1 MARSMQEQTLTT
13 DQIRE
18 FVIAGHG
25 NLNKVKQMLTEN
37 PELLNLS
44 YQWNENDRETA
55 IQAAAQVG
63 NSAIA
68 QYLLEKGA
76 PLAICTIAML
86 GREADL
92 KKLLDEKSDKIR
104 DVGAHSIPLLPH
116 SVWSANLELVKM
128 VYNRGAT
135 SGADLAFH
143 NALSRGSYEIVKWLL
158 ENAGSN
164 ASSKNYQGKTAL
176 AIAKETNDARMVLLL
191 KDHGAKE

>member
-1 MARSMQEQTLTT
+1 MQKQAPTT

-25 NLNKVKQMLTEN
+25 NLNKVKQMLAEN
-37 PELLNLS
+37 PELLNVA

-63 NSAIA
+63 SSAVA
-68 QYLLEKGA
+68 EYLLEKGA
-76 PLAICTIAML
+76 PLETCTVAML

-92 KKLLDEKSDKIR
+92 NKRLDEKPDRIR
-104 DVGAHSIPLLPH
+104 EVGAHSIPLLPH
-116 SVWSANLELVKM
+116 SVWSGNLNLVKL

-135 SGADLAFH
+135 AGADLALH
-143 NALSRGSYEIVKWLL
+143 NALSRGNYEIVQWLL
-158 ENAGSN
+158 KNAGSN

-176 AIAKETNDARMVLLL
+176 AIAKVRNDERIVQLL

>member
-1 MARSMQEQTLTT
+1 MQKQAPTT

-44 YQWNENDRETA
+44 YQWNENDKETA

-63 NSAIA
+63 SSAVA
-68 QYLLEKGA
+68 EYLLEKGA
-76 PLAICTIAML
+76 PLDACTVAML

-92 KKLLDEKSDKIR
+92 RKRLNEKHDSIR

-116 SVWSANLELVKM
+116 SVWSGNLDLVKL
-128 VYNRGAT
+128 VYDRGAT
-135 SGADLAFH
+135 AGADLALH
-143 NALSRGSYEIVKWLL
+143 NALSRGNYEIVQWLL
-158 ENAGSN
+158 KNAGSN

-176 AIAKETNDARMVLLL
+176 TIARESNDERMVQLL

>member
-1 MARSMQEQTLTT
+1 MQKQAATT
-13 DQIRE
+13 GQIRE

-25 NLNKVKQMLTEN
+25 NLNKVKEMLTEN
-37 PELLNLS
+37 PELLNVV

-63 NSAIA
+63 NSTIA
-68 QYLLEKGA
+68 EYLLEKGA
-76 PLAICTIAML
+76 ALETCTVAML
-86 GREADL
+86 GREAEL
-92 KKLLDEKSDKIR
+92 KKRLDEKPDRIR

-116 SVWSANLELVKM
+116 SVWSGNFNLVKL
-128 VYNRGAT
+128 VYDRGAT
-135 SGADLAFH
+135 AGADLAFH
-143 NALSRGSYEIVKWLL
+143 NALSRGNYEIVQWLM

-176 AIAKETNDARMVLLL
+176 AIAKERNDERMVQLL